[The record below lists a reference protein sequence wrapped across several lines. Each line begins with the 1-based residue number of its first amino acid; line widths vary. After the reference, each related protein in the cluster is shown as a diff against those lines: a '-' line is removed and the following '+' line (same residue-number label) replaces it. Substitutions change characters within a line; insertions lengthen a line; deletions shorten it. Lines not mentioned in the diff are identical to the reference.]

1 MKPQDILRMETHE
14 AMARRVRELNT
25 KWWVDLHT
33 GEKLNRNF
41 AELIALMHSELS
53 EAYEGRDSLII
64 DEHLPQYRSFFV
76 ELADANIRVYDFLG
90 ELVTTRNVAL
100 ADHIPDVKFHILPYW
115 TDFHC
120 LLHQH
125 YLLSRVLEHLRK
137 DEERLIY
144 GPLLAFLLNNYAIAS
159 MHKANLVEVQEAKL
173 AYNQSRKDHT
183 HEARKAENGKK
194 F

>member
-1 MKPQDILRMETHE
+1 MPHPNILLMETHE
-14 AMARRVRELNT
+14 ALAKRIRELNS
-25 KWWVDLHT
+25 KWWIDLNT
-33 GEKLNRNF
+33 GEKLDRNF

-53 EAYEGRDSLII
+53 EAYEGRDSLTR
-64 DEHLPQYRSFFV
+64 DDHLPEYRSVLV

-90 ELVTTRNVAL
+90 ELINTRKVSL
-100 ADHIPDVKFHILPYW
+100 ADHIPDVKSHILPYW

-125 YLLSRVLEHLRK
+125 SLLSQVLEHLRK
-137 DEERLIY
+137 GEERLIY
-144 GPLLAFLLNNYAIAS
+144 GPLLGFLLNNYAIAS
-159 MHKANLVEVQEAKL
+159 SHKANLYEIQKAKL